1 MSSAPLSLSDRL
13 HAGARALVAALG
25 DRRRGLPL
33 WAVNYLGAA
42 IERLRRSAVD
52 LLRQLEAGTYRP
64 RKPGAPRSPAATPR
78 APRPAPAI
86 RFPTYPGILY
96 ELIGNERGFP
106 HHGLDV
112 LLQDPAMPGYVQ
124 ACPALGRRLRTL
136 CRLISSGTVPDWL
149 RAPKRPRRPRA
160 KPAPGA
166 PAKRPPPDPT
176 KPNWRMLR
184 DACRADLVA
193 RIWRAGPAPPHILLH
208 GMRHLLSKEVIALL
222 RPQFKFLDAIYPR

>member
-1 MSSAPLSLSDRL
+1 MSSAPLSDRL
-13 HAGARALVAALG
+13 SQAAHALMSALG

-52 LLRQLEAGTYRP
+52 LLRKLEAGTYRP
-64 RKPGAPRSPAATPR
+64 RKPGLARRACAPPR

-136 CRLISSGTVPDWL
+136 CRLISSGGIPDWL
-149 RAPKRPRRPRA
+149 RAPP
-160 KPAPGA
+160 
-166 PAKRPPPDPT
+166 
-176 KPNWRMLR
+176 
-184 DACRADLVA
+184 
-193 RIWRAGPAPPHILLH
+193 
-208 GMRHLLSKEVIALL
+208 
-222 RPQFKFLDAIYPR
+222 